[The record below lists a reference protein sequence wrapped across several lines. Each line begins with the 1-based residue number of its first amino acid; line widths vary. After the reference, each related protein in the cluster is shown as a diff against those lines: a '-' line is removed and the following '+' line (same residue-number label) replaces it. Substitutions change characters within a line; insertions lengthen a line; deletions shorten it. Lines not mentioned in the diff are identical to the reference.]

1 LGLASGQRLL
11 DVGCGGGHVLQAAAE
26 LGGPAGLVVHI
37 DADATMTAA
46 SQARVADRL
55 SVSVCLADAQR
66 LPFADGASDGCR
78 AERVLQ
84 HLDGPAAALAEMA
97 RVTRAGGL
105 VLVGDT
111 DWGGC
116 LLDPN
121 DQATHTVL
129 QAAARRSQHPW
140 IGRQLVGLFQ
150 QPRDTSQRSPARHG
164 DRTQAGVSSRM
175 ANHHQ
180 HLDSQ

>member
-1 LGLASGQRLL
+1 M
-11 DVGCGGGHVLQAAAE
+11 GCGGGHVLQAAAE
-26 LGGPAGLVVHI
+26 LGGPAGLVVGI
-37 DADATMTAA
+37 DAGATMTAA

-84 HLDGPAAALAEMA
+84 HLDDPAAALAEMA

-111 DWGGC
+111 DWGGW
-116 LLDPN
+116 LLDPRN
-121 DQATHTVL
+121 DQATRTVL

-150 QPRDTSQRSPARHG
+150 QAGLGNLQVEFVTYPKPTSSGPPASTASPQRLRRPSAAAP
-164 DRTQAGVSSRM
+164 
-175 ANHHQ
+175 
-180 HLDSQ
+180 